1 MPVWMTSLLHYFS
14 LPEIGLPAIFIVSF
28 ISATVLPM
36 ATEPVLFSYVKLN
49 IDQFWW
55 AIMVATIGNTVGGM
69 LTYWMGYGVKKA
81 YSKKNPA
88 YTSKYFSWLQRLGAP
103 ILLLSWLPII
113 GDALCAMAG
122 WVKLPWKSVAIYMML
137 GKLLRFI
144 IMTLFLL
151 WVPDDFWSWIG
162 TIFT

>member
-1 MPVWMTSLLHYFS
+1 MPAWMTSLLHYFS
-14 LPEIGLPAIFIVSF
+14 LPEVGLPAIFAVSF
-28 ISATVLPM
+28 VSATILPM

-55 AIMVATIGNTVGGM
+55 AIIAATIGNTTGGM

-81 YSKKNPA
+81 YTKKHPA
-88 YTSKYFSWLQRLGAP
+88 HTSKHFFWLQRLGAP

-122 WVKLPWKSVAIYMML
+122 WVKLPWKSVMIYMAL

-144 IMTLFLL
+144 IMTLLLL
-151 WVPDDFWSWIG
+151 WIPNGFWSWIG
-162 TIFT
+162 TVFT

>member
-55 AIMVATIGNTVGGM
+55 AIMVATIGNTAGGM

-81 YSKKNPA
+81 YSKRNPT
-88 YTSKYFSWLQRLGAP
+88 YTSKYFFWLQRLGAP

-113 GDALCAMAG
+113 GDALCVMAG
-122 WVKLPWKSVAIYMML
+122 WIKLPWKSVIVYMTL

-144 IMTLFLL
+144 IMTLLLL
-151 WVPDDFWSWIG
+151 WIPNGFWSWIG
-162 TIFT
+162 TVF